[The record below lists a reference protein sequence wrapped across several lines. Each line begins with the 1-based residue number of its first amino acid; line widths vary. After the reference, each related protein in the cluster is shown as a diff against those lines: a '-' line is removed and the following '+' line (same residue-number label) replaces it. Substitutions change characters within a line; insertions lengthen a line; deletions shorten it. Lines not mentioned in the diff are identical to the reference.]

1 MRLRSVVY
9 FLREGLRSCFKNR
22 LMSAASIS
30 TCLISLFF
38 LGAFSL
44 IWLQVRVALK
54 GMDRY
59 LEVAVFLSPKAAKS
73 DALALKEEVQEW
85 EEVAAVNVVDP
96 DAALG
101 NLSRRLSSEVP
112 LGEMLDEN
120 PLPYALRVTAAGADA
135 VAPLVAKFQQKPEV
149 DEAVFSQGL
158 VERLRPMTTVIRW
171 AGTAISGFLLVAAM
185 VLIMNTIR
193 LTIYARRKEVRIM
206 QLVGATD
213 WFIRW
218 PFVVEGVLQGLAG
231 SLLAAFLLAVFHR
244 YVLQKVQAVTPF
256 LLGPTP
262 PDIVPELAMFV
273 LVLGLLMGFTSS
285 IFSVGKFLEEP

>member
-1 MRLRSVVY
+1 MRVRSILH
-9 FLREGLRSCFKNR
+9 FLREGMRSCIQNR

-30 TCLISLFF
+30 TCLVSLFF

-54 GMDRY
+54 DMDRY
-59 LEVAVFLSPKAAKS
+59 LEVAVFLNSKAAKS
-73 DALALKEEVQEW
+73 DALALKEEVETW
-85 EEVAAVNVVDP
+85 EEVVATAVVEP
-96 DAALG
+96 DAALE
-101 NLSRRLSSEVP
+101 NLSRRLRTKVP

-120 PLPYALRVTAAGADA
+120 PLPYALRVRVAGADA
-135 VAPLVAKFQQKPEV
+135 VAPLVAKLQEKPEV
-149 DEAVFSQGL
+149 DEAVYSQGL
-158 VERLRPMTTVIRW
+158 VERLRPLTSVIRW

-218 PFVVEGVLQGLAG
+218 PFVVEGVLQGLIG
-231 SLLAAFLLAVFHR
+231 SLGAAILLTLFHR
-244 YVLQKVQAVTPF
+244 YVLQKVQALTPF
-256 LLGPTP
+256 LFGPLP
-262 PDIVPELAMFV
+262 PDVVPELALFV
-273 LVLGLLMGFTSS
+273 LVLGLLMGFISS
-285 IFSVGKFLEEP
+285 IFSVGKFMEEP